1 MGKGENMNS
10 WTKREKKRGGGGR
23 AQRAGGGEGE
33 RRKEKSK
40 QGREGGIAETSILKY
55 LDETITQNPQ
65 KQQKE
70 HPELEAE

>member
-1 MGKGENMNS
+1 MGKEENMNS
-10 WTKREKKRGGGGR
+10 WTKRGTKWRRGKGTKSRGRRGG
-23 AQRAGGGEGE
+23 
-33 RRKEKSK
+33 KKN
-40 QGREGGIAETSILKY
+40 QGRKGGIAKTSILKY